1 MNPKNNQRYR
11 NNNDHPQYQNDQYPS
26 QTNYKHY
33 LPPKRGIPTWVLVIF
48 GVIGGVGAS
57 AGAMYYLNK
66 QQNTHQ
72 EPAAVI
78 NNNPQPAVVPPA
90 EPIVVPMAQIIAVSP
105 NYTTVDK
112 PIKSCTTVE
121 SEVKVL
127 NQKSGTTGAVV
138 GGATGA
144 VAGGVIGNQI
154 KHGTGTIIGGVLG
167 AATGALIGHQV
178 QEANQPEYIT
188 KQEPVQVCKTEMH
201 AVKHI
206 ANYDVKYSY
215 NGQISTATSKKS
227 YKVGS
232 NVSYNKLQANF
243 VQ

>member
-1 MNPKNNQRYR
+1 MNQKNNQRYR
-11 NNNDHPQYQNDQYPS
+11 NNNDYPQYQNGQYPS
-26 QTNYKHY
+26 HNNYKY
-33 LPPKRGIPTWVLVIF
+33 YSPPKRGIPTWVLVVF
-48 GVIGGVGAS
+48 GVLGGVAAS
-57 AGAMYYLNK
+57 AGAMYYLNNQK
-66 QQNTHQ
+66 NIHQ

-78 NNNPQPAVVPPA
+78 NNNPQPVTPVSAPTVPT
-90 EPIVVPMAQIIAVSP
+90 AQILAVSP

-112 PIKSCTTVE
+112 PIKSCKTVE

-127 NQKSGTTGAVV
+127 NQKSGTTGAIV
-138 GGATGA
+138 GGTTGA

-154 KHGTGTIIGGVLG
+154 KHGTGTIIGGVIG

-201 AVKHI
+201 PVKHI
-206 ANYDVKYSY
+206 VNYDIKYSY
-215 NGQISTATSKKS
+215 NGQINTATSKKP
-227 YKVGS
+227 YKIGS
-232 NVSYNKLQANF
+232 NVNYNKLQANF